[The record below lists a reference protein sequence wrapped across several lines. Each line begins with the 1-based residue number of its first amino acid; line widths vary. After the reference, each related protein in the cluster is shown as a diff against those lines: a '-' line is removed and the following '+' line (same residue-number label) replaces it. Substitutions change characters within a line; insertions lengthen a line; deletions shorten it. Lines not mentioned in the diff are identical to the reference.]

1 MLIEVKVKKVLRSKH
16 REFRLDVDIVTADPL
31 IVIFGASGSGK
42 SITFQAIAGLVKPDV
57 GLIRIGERVLFD
69 SNRGYNLP
77 ARERNVGFLFQDY
90 KLFPHLTVAQN
101 VGFPL
106 SPLWRHD
113 PPQQFMGRVNELLEL
128 FELSGMARSYPA
140 QLSGGQKQRVAL
152 ARALVRSPDVLL
164 LDEPLSAL
172 DPLLRTRTRRELLAL
187 QARLKIPTLIITHD
201 PEDVETFASQ
211 LLVFNH
217 GVVHKAASLVGPPYR
232 DQTGKPNSEAIR
244 ETLAEL
250 TDVEQ

>member
-1 MLIEVKVKKVLRSKH
+1 MLIEVKIKKTLRSKR
-16 REFRLDVDIVTADPL
+16 REFRLDVDIATSDQL

-42 SITFQAIAGLVKPDV
+42 SLTFQAIAGLLKPDS
-57 GLIRIGERVLFD
+57 GSIRVGERVLFD
-69 SNRGYNLP
+69 SDRGVNVA
-77 ARERNVGFLFQDY
+77 ARDRNVGFLFQDY

-106 SPLWRHD
+106 TSLWRHL
-113 PPQQFMGRVNELLEL
+113 PPRRLMGRVEELLEL
-128 FELSGMARSYPA
+128 FELTAMADSYPS
-140 QLSGGQKQRVAL
+140 QLSGGQRQRVAL
-152 ARALVRSPDVLL
+152 ARALVRHPEVLL

-172 DPLLRTRTRRELLAL
+172 DPLLRTRTRRELLGL
-187 QARLKIPTLIITHD
+187 QARLKIPTMIITHD

-217 GVVHKAASLVGPPYR
+217 GTVHKAASLVGHPYR
-232 DQTGKPNSEAIR
+232 DPQGKPNSEAIR

-250 TDVEQ
+250 TELEG